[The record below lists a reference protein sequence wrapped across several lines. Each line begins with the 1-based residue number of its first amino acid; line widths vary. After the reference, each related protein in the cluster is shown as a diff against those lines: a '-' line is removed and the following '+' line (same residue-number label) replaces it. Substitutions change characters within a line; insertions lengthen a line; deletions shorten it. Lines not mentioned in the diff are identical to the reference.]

1 MYSIGRGCFGKVWKA
16 RHKSTNT
23 IIAIKQMNKAKI
35 IDQNSERFVMQER
48 LFLSNMRN
56 QFIVNM
62 VFSFQDSYNLYLGL
76 ELMKGGDLR
85 YHLINY
91 QGPFNESQLKFLLS
105 NLIMGIEYIHSQNI
119 IHRDLKPENILFDNK
134 GYAYITDFNISCKK
148 EDINT
153 NNDISG
159 TPVYM
164 APESI
169 FLKEQNFCIDFYSLG
184 IISYEFIMG
193 RRPYEGNNRQEIKNI
208 LNDYNFEI
216 KDNLRVSNSC
226 QNLINSLINK
236 NPENRIG
243 SHSGTIELKRHLF
256 FNDFNWDLLQRR
268 KFVSP
273 IVEIINFE
281 KSKNSLADELFDQN
295 YCNRIDE
302 IDEITNNRY
311 NEIMNH
317 ENYPNY
323 FRQYTYLCKDAIS
336 EILHEKMENGGNY
349 KNKSIKSNKS
359 MNNIYLPGLKPK
371 NYKSISVSNSERYYN
386 GGHHQ
391 SHHHKHSFPKKK
403 KYRYPSNKSQDSL
416 IIDYYEKKLNK
427 YRNLLRQKEKME
439 DDYNINVN
447 YYPKYDSLFKHHGRN
462 YMYGNDMDLYSD
474 PYNGFERR
482 IYKNVFDGLQKNNKR
497 YYVIKRRKEREP
509 QNQYQINNYFPP
521 PCMMG
526 MGMGMGMNMG
536 MFNPYNMMNPMP
548 NKNNND
554 NELILPDIYVK
565 STHKHHRHKSKSS
578 YYRSKYTKSNYTK
591 SSHKYHKSS
600 RRRSDKSESTKTK
613 KSKKSSKKKDDEES
627 SEEKSKKSKKKK
639 KSKKDDE
646 SENEENEDNEEN
658 EENEEE
664 EDEEEEEE
672 DKKDNKKKKKKKKDD
687 EDEENEEDEDN
698 EGEENE
704 DEEGEEDEDKG
715 KKKKKKK
722 KGGDEEENEDEENE
736 DEDDEGE
743 EKEDDEDGGEE
754 DEGGEEDKK

>member
-1 MYSIGRGCFGKVWKA
+1 MYAIGRGCFGKVWKA
-16 RHKSTNT
+16 RHKSTNS
-23 IIAIKQMNKAKI
+23 IMAIKQMSKTKI
-35 IDQNSERFVMQER
+35 IDQNSERLVMQER
-48 LFLSNMRN
+48 LFLSNLRN

-62 VFSFQDSYNLYLGL
+62 IFSFQDSNYLYLGL

-91 QGPFNESQLKFLLS
+91 PRTFNESQLKFLLS
-105 NLIMGIEYIHSQNI
+105 NIIMGIEYIHSKNI

-148 EDINT
+148 EEINT

-169 FLKEQNFCIDFYSLG
+169 FLREQNFSIDFYSLG
-184 IISYEFIMG
+184 IISYELIMG

-208 LNDYNFEI
+208 LNDNNFEI
-216 KDNLRVSNSC
+216 KDNIRISSSC
-226 QNLINSLINK
+226 QDLINRLLDK

-243 SHSGTIELKRHLF
+243 FNSGTIEIKKHFF
-256 FNDFNWDLLQRR
+256 FNGFNWDLLQRR

-273 IVEIINFE
+273 IAEIINFE
-281 KSKNSLADELFDQN
+281 KSKNNITDELFDQN

-302 IDEITNNRY
+302 IDENTNNRY

-317 ENYPNY
+317 ENYRNY

-336 EILHEKMENGGNY
+336 EILNKKMENGGNY
-349 KNKSIKSNKS
+349 TKKSFKSNRS
-359 MNNIYLPGLKPK
+359 MNNSYLPGLKTK
-371 NYKSISVSNSERYYN
+371 SHKSISVSHSEKYYH

-391 SHHHKHSFPKKK
+391 SYHHKQSFPKKK
-403 KYRYPSNKSQDSL
+403 NYRYQSNNSNKSV
-416 IIDYYEKKLNK
+416 IIDYYEKKLDK

-462 YMYGNDMDLYSD
+462 YMYGNDMDFYSD
-474 PYNGFERR
+474 PYNGLERR
-482 IYKNVFDGLQKNNKR
+482 IYKDVFDGLHKDNKR
-497 YYVIKRRKEREP
+497 YYIRKRRKEREP
-509 QNQYQINNYFPP
+509 PNQYQINNYFPP
-521 PCMMG
+521 PYMMGMG

-548 NKNNND
+548 NKSNND
-554 NELILPDIYVK
+554 NELILPDIYIK
-565 STHKHHRHKSKSS
+565 STHKHHHHKSKSS
-578 YYRSKYTKSNYTK
+578 YYRSKYTKSSYIN

-600 RRRSDKSESTKTK
+600 KRRSDKSESTRTK
-613 KSKKSSKKKDDEES
+613 KSKKSSKKKDEES
-627 SEEKSKKSKKKK
+627 SDVKSKKSKKKK
-639 KSKKDDE
+639 KSSKKDDE

-664 EDEEEEEE
+664 EDEEENE
-672 DKKDNKKKKKKKKDD
+672 KDNKKKKKKKKDD

-704 DEEGEEDEDKG
+704 DEEGEDDEDKG

-736 DEDDEGE
+736 DEDNEGE
-743 EKEDDEDGGEE
+743 EKEDGEDGGEE
-754 DEGGEEDKK
+754 DEGGEENEK